1 MPVQRKTI
9 SQFVEEAQKVHGNKY
24 DYSEVEYV
32 NTHTPVKIKCGQCGP
47 TPRQNIR
54 ICTQRFILYA
64 LAMVTSISVH
74 NHTFLV
80 MGVRYVSVTNKLK
93 G

>member
-1 MPVQRKTI
+1 MARKTKQEFI
-9 SQFVEEAQKVHGNKY
+9 EEAQQVHGDRF

-32 NTHTPVKIKCGQCGP
+32 NTHTP

-74 NHTFLV
+74 NHTFLA

>member
-32 NTHTPVKIKCGQCGP
+32 NTHTPVKIKCGQCGLVFHQEP
-47 TPRQNIR
+47 SSHLAGHGCPKCSKKKTHKIIDQEA
-54 ICTQRFILYA
+54 FI
-64 LAMVTSISVH
+64 
-74 NHTFLV
+74 
-80 MGVRYVSVTNKLK
+80 GK
-93 G
+93 GSSWR